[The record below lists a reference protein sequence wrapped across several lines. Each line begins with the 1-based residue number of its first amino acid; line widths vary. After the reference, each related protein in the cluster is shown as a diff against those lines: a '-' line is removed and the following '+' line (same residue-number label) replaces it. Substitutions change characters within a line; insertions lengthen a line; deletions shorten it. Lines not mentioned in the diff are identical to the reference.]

1 MPFVLFY
8 GLSFFVDAIDAI
20 MTQFNVAYKMLLLPF
35 VHLVLSVVYQVIPG
49 RYSLGYR

>member
-8 GLSFFVDAIDAI
+8 GLSFFVDAI